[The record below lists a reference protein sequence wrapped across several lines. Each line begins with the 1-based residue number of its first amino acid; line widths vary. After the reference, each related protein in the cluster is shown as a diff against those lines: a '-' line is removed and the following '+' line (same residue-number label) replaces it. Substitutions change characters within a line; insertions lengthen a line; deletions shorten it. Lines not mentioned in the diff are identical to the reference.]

1 MFWTESGTILETKD
15 RSVIVTTLVGILI
28 QIVKVTNGVVILLNL
43 QKVAIPKVAIP
54 KVAMSQRKVTTSLL
68 QETILIHGGEEGNH
82 IKISLLYSGLLPTW
96 KDHVHFLSL
105 ATVDYR
111 YAQLDL
117 GQLITFPCLS
127 IRISHIIL

>member
-1 MFWTESGTILETKD
+1 MFWTESGTILEMKD

-43 QKVAIPKVAIP
+43 QKVAIP

>member
-43 QKVAIPKVAIP
+43 QKVAIPKVA
-54 KVAMSQRKVTTSLL
+54 MSQRKVTTSL

-82 IKISLLYSGLLPTW
+82 IKISLPYSGLLPTW

-105 ATVDYR
+105 ATVEFR

-117 GQLITFPCLS
+117 GQLIIFPCLS

>member
-1 MFWTESGTILETKD
+1 M
-15 RSVIVTTLVGILI
+15 IVTTLVGILI

-43 QKVAIPKVAIP
+43 QKVAIP